1 MKRAAARPRSGRS
14 DNASASP
21 EPLREL
27 LGARRC
33 WALLALLAA
42 VVVWTEAGDSL
53 ANAPEW
59 LDVALAAFVLMPVT
73 LAVTW
78 LALPLARARGLLIA
92 VAGLLLIAVAFELA
106 GLDGLF
112 NVAKLLAF
120 TLFGYWFVQLF
131 QELWSIVLVALLI
144 PWVDA
149 LSVWAGPTRVV
160 VEERPDIFERI
171 SLAFP
176 LPGGNSSANL
186 GPPDVIFLALFLA
199 TAARY
204 ELRVAATFLCS
215 AALLALTLVLAVA
228 LDLGGLPALPA
239 VALGFLAPNADLLW
253 RAWRERPAGRQHAR
267 PAEPE

>member
-1 MKRAAARPRSGRS
+1 MGGAAS
-14 DNASASP
+14 
-21 EPLREL
+21 L
-27 LGARRC
+27 LGTRRAG
-33 WALLALLAA
+33 ALLALLAA
-42 VVVWTEAGDSL
+42 VAVWTEAGASL
-53 ANAPEW
+53 PDAPEW
-59 LDVALAAFVLMPVT
+59 LDVGLAAFVLMPLT
-73 LAVTW
+73 LSVTW
-78 LALPLARARGLLIA
+78 LALPLSRARGLLIA
-92 VAGLLLIAVAFELA
+92 VAGLLVVAVACDVA

-112 NVAKLLAF
+112 NVAKLLACTF
-120 TLFGYWFVQLF
+120 FGYWFVQLF
-131 QELWSIVLVALLI
+131 QELWSVVLVAVLI

-171 SLAFP
+171 SIAFP
-176 LPGGNSSANL
+176 LPGGSSSANL

-215 AALLALTLVLAVA
+215 AALLALTLVLAVV

-239 VALGFLAPNADLLW
+239 VAFGFLIPNADLLW
-253 RAWRERPAGRQHAR
+253 RAWRERPAGRHPAR